1 MKPFKQLLYA
11 SQLKFYAKLSMQDD
25 SRWSKDAL
33 LDHVLGGWDSPYIK
47 YIGAVKEE
55 VGMRKWPIN
64 AKHVDAALNCHFLLK
79 TNSEI
84 ERLSTPALEPLAKRA
99 RMEHVDESEESQV
112 TFTNF

>member
-1 MKPFKQLLYA
+1 M
-11 SQLKFYAKLSMQDD
+11 
-25 SRWSKDAL
+25 
-33 LDHVLGGWDSPYIK
+33 LGGWYSPYIK
-47 YIGAVKEE
+47 YIGAIKEE
-55 VGMRKWPIN
+55 VGMRKWPAN
-64 AKHVDAALNCHFLLK
+64 AKHVDAALNRHFLLK